1 MKAKKKELVSLP
13 VAELLKV
20 EALTATAAARF
31 PEKRGGGLVLEG
43 DVGELA
49 VKLVAIL
56 KEKTAVLK

>member
-1 MKAKKKELVSLP
+1 